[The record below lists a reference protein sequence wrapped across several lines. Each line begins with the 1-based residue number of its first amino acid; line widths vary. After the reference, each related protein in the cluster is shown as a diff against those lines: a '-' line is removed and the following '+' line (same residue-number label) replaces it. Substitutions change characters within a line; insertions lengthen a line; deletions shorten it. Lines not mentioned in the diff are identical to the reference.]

1 MVTRLNVWQV
11 FKRESWPNRTVIVA
25 AALVMVLAAVN
36 ILVNVLV
43 GILGGAWLFGA
54 MFDSAQSMAVAGVVI
69 GWIYWRHRARE
80 AEKPLPPTQV
90 VTTYSTVGAA
100 DIARMVERQRRR
112 ESAETAGRTNA

>member
-1 MVTRLNVWQV
+1 MTRLSVWQV
-11 FKRESWPNRTVIVA
+11 FKRESWPNRTVIA
-25 AALVMVLAAVN
+25 SAALFMVLAAAS

-80 AEKPLPPTQV
+80 AEKPLPPTQI

-100 DIARMVERQRRR
+100 DIARRVEQQLRR
-112 ESAETAGRTNA
+112 ECAGTAGRTNA